1 MSIRV
6 YVCGHRAHNL
16 QSFFVT
22 FQLKSRYGFDIV
34 HEKWSY
40 AGIKTARSACTHIY
54 TPILSRLLFSSLR
67 VGWPYCYKSLCNNHD
82 QLVFCEPPTVQGIG
96 RDNETK
102 HFPKIAID
110 LDNKRT
116 KFTVQLKINQRFAV
130 VLFFLSFTA
139 QGCSCLCAFV
149 CVRAQDFS
157 IENWKKELK
166 Q

>member
-1 MSIRV
+1 M
-6 YVCGHRAHNL
+6 HAH
-16 QSFFVT
+16 T
-22 FQLKSRYGFDIV
+22 Y
-34 HEKWSY
+34 
-40 AGIKTARSACTHIY
+40 THL
-54 TPILSRLLFSSLR
+54 LSRLLFSSLR

-130 VLFFLSFTA
+130 VLFFFCHSQLKVVHVYVR
-139 QGCSCLCAFV
+139 LCV
-149 CVRAQDFS
+149 CALKIFQLKIEKKNSSNSKVFQFS
-157 IENWKKELK
+157 ND
-166 Q
+166 